1 MQIKWGHSPK
11 PKRFSIPYRYSQE
24 NSISEEQDRKNF
36 SIGFMRKPVKNLEK
50 GIFKTSSKVKNQ
62 LSWHKIIIFIV
73 LIFFIFRYLN
83 YLKIDLF
90 K

>member
-24 NSISEEQDRKNF
+24 NSMPEEQDRKNF
-36 SIGFMRKPVKNLEK
+36 SIGSIGKPVKNLEK
-50 GIFKTSSKVKNQ
+50 GIFKKSGKVKNQ
-62 LSWHKIIIFIV
+62 ISWHKILIFIV
-73 LIFFIFRYLN
+73 LIFFIFRYLSH
-83 YLKIDLF
+83 LKIDLF